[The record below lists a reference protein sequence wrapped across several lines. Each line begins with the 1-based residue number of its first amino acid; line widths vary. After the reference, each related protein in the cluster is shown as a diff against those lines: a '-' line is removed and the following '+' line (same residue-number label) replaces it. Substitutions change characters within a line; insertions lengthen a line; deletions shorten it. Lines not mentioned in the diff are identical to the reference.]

1 MNHVNEPAVLIER
14 CSSAHGEIQ
23 LQRRGEYYEVI
34 SNGTFLMAT
43 YNGESER
50 LLVKAALDRC
60 HSPEYVL
67 IGGLGVGFS
76 LQEVLKDDRL
86 KQTTVIEIDENVIKW
101 NSSWLARSNHNA
113 TDDPRCEIV
122 HADMIT
128 WMKKTTNK
136 FDLICL
142 DIDNGPDWVVYDE
155 NESLYNQVG
164 LQTLQTLLRPGGCI
178 SFWSA
183 TASPQFVELLR
194 SFFGKHTVEVTE
206 VAQQRGEPD
215 YIFIVQPS

>member
-1 MNHVNEPAVLIER
+1 MNHVNEPAVIIER
-14 CSSAHGEIQ
+14 CSSSRGEIQ

-50 LLVKAALDRC
+50 LLVKAALDWC
-60 HSPEYVL
+60 HAPEHVL

-76 LQEVLKDDRL
+76 LQEILKNDTI
-86 KQTTVIEIDENVIKW
+86 KKATVVEIDENIIKW
-101 NSSWLARSNHNA
+101 NRTLLAKSNHNA
-113 TDDPRCEIV
+113 LGDSRCHLI

-128 WMKKTTNK
+128 WMKKTTTK

-142 DIDNGPDWVVYDE
+142 DIDNGPDWVVYNE
-155 NESLYNQVG
+155 NGSLYNQVG
-164 LQTLQTLLRPGGCI
+164 LHTLQSLLRPGGCV

-194 SFFGKHTVEVTE
+194 SFFGEDAVEIKE

-215 YIFIVQPS
+215 YIFIVKQS